1 MVQEDA
7 RQLRL
12 WGSDHTQGRQDY
24 EGDGPVSA
32 ARGGGE
38 GGWGAFLDEVELEP
52 SRMVLGQSQDQP
64 QQRTRSSRASPS
76 QGRQVLLVQPCQNPA
91 GRVLANLSS
100 EVLGLWKWGGES
112 SEFLGSCRHQVTG
125 DPVTG
130 SLPRKWNDA
139 SAI

>member
-38 GGWGAFLDEVELEP
+38 GGWGAFLEEVELEP

-76 QGRQVLLVQPCQNPA
+76 HGRQVLLVQPCQNPA
-91 GRVLANLSS
+91 GRVLATRALPSALRFWGFGSGEGNRVSS
-100 EVLGLWKWGGES
+100 
-112 SEFLGSCRHQVTG
+112 
-125 DPVTG
+125 
-130 SLPRKWNDA
+130 
-139 SAI
+139 